1 MGNSSSP
8 TKFYA
13 NSDIKIENIIRDF
26 ELDMGFF
33 RYDFN
38 FIFSKIFIENN
49 NNNQNSFNIINYYSD
64 RTIKIKNSNCEIK
77 ITNEYLKQFYPLKFI
92 SLLDNAFF
100 KTNDYKYYDI
110 KKLQA
115 LIFLISND
123 STAKDID
130 SYNSYQNK
138 VSFKQINNKVEF
150 YYV

>member
-8 TKFYA
+8 AKFYA
-13 NSDIKIENIIRDF
+13 NSDIKIENNIRDF

-49 NNNQNSFNIINYYSD
+49 NKRSFNTINYYSD

-77 ITNEYLKQFYPLKFI
+77 ITNENLKQYYPLKLINF
-92 SLLDNAFF
+92 LDNAFF
-100 KTNDYKYYDI
+100 KTKDYKYYDI

-138 VSFKQINNKVEF
+138 VKIKISK
-150 YYV
+150 